1 MPSRLSQCAGVRRS
15 SATTNAAAAGARSHS
30 NTPLLAFQPPPPAD
44 ANTHQHQQPHSNAHA
59 ALQCQSSAAALCRNC
74 VRRVSSIDIDEPYQY
89 SGTVVPIKAHAYEYL
104 DSSAAL
110 IGHGSYGIVFRGV
123 DRGSN
128 SVVAIKKMARWNVKP
143 EELATM
149 KRVRNTNLVSLID
162 VCDEG
167 DDLTYLVM
175 ELCDNDLD
183 RHLRRCATD
192 GRLGMVE
199 LGNVIGSIA
208 KGYYALYQQ
217 RIIHRD
223 IKPQNILL
231 LYSPIDGGIVNAKVG
246 VGKWIGKVIENK
258 SPVISDHRLWSLA
271 DTGRERREW
280 PVQCG
285 RHSAVHGTR
294 GGSQPSDHQP
304 I

>member
-1 MPSRLSQCAGVRRS
+1 
-15 SATTNAAAAGARSHS
+15 
-30 NTPLLAFQPPPPAD
+30 
-44 ANTHQHQQPHSNAHA
+44 
-59 ALQCQSSAAALCRNC
+59 
-74 VRRVSSIDIDEPYQY
+74 
-89 SGTVVPIKAHAYEYL
+89 VPIKAHTYEYL

-123 DRGSN
+123 DRGSH

-149 KRVRNTNLVSLID
+149 KRVRNPNLVSLID

-167 DDLTYLVM
+167 DDLTFLVM

-192 GRLGMVE
+192 GRLGMSE

-246 VGKWIGKVIENK
+246 RKWRVLEIK
-258 SPVISDHRLWSLA
+258 SKFRSPTSESRGYWLRAVRVA
-271 DTGRERREW
+271 YAVW
-280 PVQCG
+280 PAQCSTWHP
-285 RHSAVHGTR
+285 RWEPTS
-294 GGSQPSDHQP
+294 
-304 I
+304 